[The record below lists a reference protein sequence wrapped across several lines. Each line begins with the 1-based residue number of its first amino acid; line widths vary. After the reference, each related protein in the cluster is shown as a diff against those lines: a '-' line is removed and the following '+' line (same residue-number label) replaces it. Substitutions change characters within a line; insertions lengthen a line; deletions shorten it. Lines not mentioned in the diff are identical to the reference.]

1 MSNTYAI
8 FNQKYDCEIWV
19 NLKLG
24 DRESMDTAREL
35 IFLEMD
41 ADDSL
46 DGGYVESYPFF
57 QANWK
62 VVGGK
67 LDYDFDFNQIMEV
80 DNDYGAF
87 DETEEN

>member
-1 MSNTYAI
+1 MSKTYAI
-8 FNQKYDCEIWV
+8 FNQKYDCEVWV

-24 DRESMDTAREL
+24 DRDSMDTVREL
-35 IFLEMD
+35 IFLDMD
-41 ADDSL
+41 ADDSQ

-57 QANWK
+57 QADWK

-67 LDYDFDFNQIMEV
+67 LDYDFDFNQIMDV

-87 DETEEN
+87 DGEE

>member
-1 MSNTYAI
+1 MSKTYAI
-8 FNQKYDCEIWV
+8 FNEKHDCEIWV

-24 DRESMDTAREL
+24 DRESIDTAREL

-41 ADDSL
+41 ADDNL
-46 DGGYVESYPFF
+46 EEGYVESYPFF

-67 LDYDFDFNQIMEV
+67 LDYDFDFDLIMEV
-80 DNDYGAF
+80 ENDWGEF
-87 DETEEN
+87 DETE

>member
-8 FNQKYDCEIWV
+8 FNQKYDCEVWV

-24 DRESMDTAREL
+24 DRDSMETVREL
-35 IFLEMD
+35 IFLDMD
-41 ADDSL
+41 ADDSQ

-57 QANWK
+57 QADWK

-67 LDYDFDFNQIMEV
+67 LDYDFDFNQIMDVE
-80 DNDYGAF
+80 NDYGVF
-87 DETEEN
+87 DETI

>member
-1 MSNTYAI
+1 MSKTYAI

-24 DRESMDTAREL
+24 DRDSMETVREL
-35 IFLEMD
+35 IFLDMD
-41 ADDSL
+41 ADDSQE
-46 DGGYVESYPFF
+46 GGYVESYPFF

-67 LDYDFDFNQIMEV
+67 LDYDFDFNQIMDV

-87 DETEEN
+87 DETE

>member
-8 FNQKYDCEIWV
+8 FNQKYDCEVWV

-24 DRESMDTAREL
+24 DRDSMETVREL
-35 IFLEMD
+35 IFLDMD
-41 ADDSL
+41 ADDSQ

-57 QANWK
+57 QGDWK

-67 LDYDFDFNQIMEV
+67 LDYDFDFNQIMDVE
-80 DNDYGAF
+80 NDYGVF
-87 DETEEN
+87 DETI